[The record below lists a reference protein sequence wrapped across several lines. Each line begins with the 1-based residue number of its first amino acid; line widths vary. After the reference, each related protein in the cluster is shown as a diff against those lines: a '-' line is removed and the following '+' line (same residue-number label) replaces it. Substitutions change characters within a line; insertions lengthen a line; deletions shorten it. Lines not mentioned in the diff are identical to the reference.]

1 MSNPG
6 CSGCQAWLSK
16 PSLFPTSSII
26 SIHTAFSSLAK
37 HFAYLLFSNLYKPS
51 LLILIYLFIYSKLP
65 FLLSLINIIQLYLHS
80 STAFPVLTQLG
91 SPLRSSRNTKQG
103 LNKQTC
109 WMKKTWPQI
118 LAFRFLPKAPPCSTR
133 TPHTKCVTQS
143 QDSMCFPCLKCII
156 SSFSPLLWDKLAL
169 KEKADGKAGQRKQPM
184 AVQACKSNWI
194 HKLCYSTAS
203 ASKTLP

>member
-80 STAFPVLTQLG
+80 STAFPVTHILHSFCSLSTYLG
-91 SPLRSSRNTKQG
+91 LHSQVFYMCLHYDVCHGICLLRVMVLRYWTYK
-103 LNKQTC
+103 NKIS
-109 WMKKTWPQI
+109 I
-118 LAFRFLPKAPPCSTR
+118 LASLKK
-133 TPHTKCVTQS
+133 HTC
-143 QDSMCFPCLKCII
+143 C
-156 SSFSPLLWDKLAL
+156 
-169 KEKADGKAGQRKQPM
+169 
-184 AVQACKSNWI
+184 
-194 HKLCYSTAS
+194 
-203 ASKTLP
+203 

>member
-1 MSNPG
+1 
-6 CSGCQAWLSK
+6 
-16 PSLFPTSSII
+16 
-26 SIHTAFSSLAK
+26 
-37 HFAYLLFSNLYKPS
+37 
-51 LLILIYLFIYSKLP
+51 
-65 FLLSLINIIQLYLHS
+65 
-80 STAFPVLTQLG
+80 
-91 SPLRSSRNTKQG
+91 
-103 LNKQTC
+103 
-109 WMKKTWPQI
+109 MKKTWPQI

-194 HKLCYSTAS
+194 HKLCAIRLPLLQKLCPKISFPTPHSRSTQDDHQSLQEVTKLATMLMDHLCQRPSQGQTQESQSGKKLARIVMPNGFQIVCS
-203 ASKTLP
+203 AEPQDFSRTS